1 MKRLLL
7 FVVAAFLCV
16 FAFCN
21 EIKVD
26 VNSSKGNKTKR
37 WIFVLNYTS
46 KAIPYEAFGQKVDGE
61 SVFLDKGIFVPNTAS
76 KGVYNC
82 QLLPNDFINEYDS
95 FKSVSLKLDG
105 EATKSSFEFKSGDLY
120 ITIERFKFD
129 SEKEPCAA
137 SYDERKN
144 VMIFS
149 RPLDSEKDNA
159 DIVFSW
165 LKANQDFVKK
175 VKRVSPNK
183 FEFDVQGFSTKGGMS
198 AWFFK
203 GADGQISLS
212 EENDKLVFTVETKHF
227 YYSSYASK
235 VARELFDALDSEE

>member
-7 FVVAAFLCV
+7 FVVAAFLCS

-26 VNSSKGNKTKR
+26 INSSKGNKTKR

-105 EATKSSFEFKSGDLY
+105 EATKSSFEFKNGDLY

-165 LKANQDFVKK
+165 LKANQDFAKK

-183 FEFDVQGFSTKGGMS
+183 FEFDIHGFSTKGGMA
-198 AWFFK
+198 AWIFK
-203 GADGQISLS
+203 SVDGQISLS
-212 EENDKLVFTVETKHF
+212 EQNDKLVFTVETKHF